1 MKILNSLLVAAFLSG
16 AAAAQSTATQTPS
29 TDLPRGTTVW
39 VNTGT
44 EIILLPALG
53 LSVSVP
59 VGSVDVRGSV
69 GTMFLPF
76 AADGVNGPTSLP
88 VFASVDALL
97 NFPQGP
103 VNVYA
108 GPGIG
113 TVSGQALLLN
123 ATAGVRGEFRQSQLG
138 WFSEAKLRGYVMD
151 GSSVILPG
159 LHLGVTYRF

>member
-1 MKILNSLLVAAFLSG
+1 MKIPKSVLVAACLSG
-16 AAAAQSTATQTPS
+16 AAAAQSSSTLVSS

-44 EIILLPALG
+44 EVYILPALG

-59 VGSVDVRGSV
+59 IGSVDVRGSV
-69 GTMFLPF
+69 GTMFMPF
-76 AADGVNGPTSLP
+76 ATGGIGQSTLP
-88 VFASVDALL
+88 VFASVDALF
-97 NFPQGP
+97 NFPQGG

-113 TVSGQALLLN
+113 TVGGQELLLN

-138 WFSEAKLRGYVMD
+138 WFSEAKLRGYVMSE
-151 GSSVILPG
+151 GSVILPA